1 MFGDLEAIEVE
12 VTSWKLGKVLMAG
25 PRVRKAHSTFQSRSN
40 TTSTPTTSTNQH
52 LIKTLMSLSVR
63 LWYTATQASPP
74 TPPSPR
80 IFERTARV
88 HHTPRH
94 DSESQRQSIAPTS
107 SSPPCTSSLVL
118 NDTRASFVCREPMKL
133 ENNSSSAHGKPADS

>member
-1 MFGDLEAIEVE
+1 MLVMDKRARGRDARDQRGNCRVLSDLE
-12 VTSWKLGKVLMAG
+12 SSRYMYRGRSHKLEAWESVDGRFS
-25 PRVRKAHSTFQSRSN
+25 RVRKAHSTFQPRSN
-40 TTSTPTTSTNQH
+40 ATSTPTPSTNQP
-52 LIKTLMSLSVR
+52 LIETLMSLSVR
-63 LWYTATQASPP
+63 LWYTATQASPS

-107 SSPPCTSSLVL
+107 LSPPCTSSLVL
-118 NDTRASFVCREPMKL
+118 NDT
-133 ENNSSSAHGKPADS
+133 